1 MATSSKLGPNI
12 FITGANRGI
21 GLGLVK
27 EFAKQSDVQNIFAGC
42 RDPSKAKELS
52 DLQKV
57 HPSIKII
64 QIDVQNDST
73 IKSAVTEVE
82 RILGPNT
89 GLNILINNAAIFG
102 KQSGQKLSD
111 PDRKTWLEHFDV
123 NTVGTAI
130 VTAAFLPLL
139 RKMSSTDS
147 PSKIVNISSELASTG
162 LLPSFG
168 QVLYGLPEDVRG
180 TKAIG
185 YGNIVYGM
193 SKAALNHYTRALAC
207 DEPTLIAISAC
218 PGWVRTDMGED
229 KADLSVE
236 ESTCAIV
243 RLISSLNHEQS
254 GGYFSPGRKAIEFT
268 PIDF

>member
-1 MATSSKLGPNI
+1 MTKYGNV

-89 GLNILINNAAIFG
+89 GLNILINNAAIAE
-102 KQSGQKLSD
+102 K
-111 PDRKTWLEHFDV
+111 
-123 NTVGTAI
+123 
-130 VTAAFLPLL
+130 
-139 RKMSSTDS
+139 
-147 PSKIVNISSELASTG
+147 
-162 LLPSFG
+162 
-168 QVLYGLPEDVRG
+168 Y
-180 TKAIG
+180 
-185 YGNIVYGM
+185 
-193 SKAALNHYTRALAC
+193 AALNHYTRALAC
-207 DEPTLIAISAC
+207 DEPTLVAISVC
-218 PGWVRTDMGED
+218 PGWVRTDMGGSD
-229 KADLSVE
+229 AFSSVE
-236 ESTCAIV
+236 ESTSALLN
-243 RLISSLNHEQS
+243 LIASLDHEKS
-254 GGYFSPGRKAIEFT
+254 GNYFSHEGKQLEF
-268 PIDF
+268 